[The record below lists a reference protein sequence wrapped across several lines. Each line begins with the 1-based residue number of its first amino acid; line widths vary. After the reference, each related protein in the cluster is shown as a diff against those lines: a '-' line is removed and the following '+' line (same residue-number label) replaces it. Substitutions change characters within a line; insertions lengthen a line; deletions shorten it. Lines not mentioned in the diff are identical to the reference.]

1 MEIKNSDLDSHII
14 TIIEELQNAGYETY
28 LVGGAI
34 RDLLLGRIPKDF
46 DISTA
51 ATPEEVKAVFG
62 KKKSRIIGKRFRL
75 VHYYHGN
82 DIVEISTFRRAPQ
95 EVDGVT
101 PFFDNDFGSAEED
114 AWRRDFTV
122 NSLFYDPSTQ
132 RIIDYTGNGLSD
144 IKTKTVRVVGE
155 PVERFEEDPVR
166 ILRALK
172 LIGQYCFTLHSDTE
186 TALRKS
192 ISLITQCSHSRLA
205 LELEKIIRRPYS
217 HSIFSAFYEYGFLAY
232 YLPYMHE
239 YWNTDQGRFM
249 IEILKLRNERTLL
262 GKYRDSISLAIASA
276 AYPFIETAFASDQ
289 LPDLK
294 GWSYFVGIEKQ
305 IKKYITMLF
314 APYHFPKRI
323 IFSSIGTLTLM
334 PSFLNMSRMN
344 RVLNNSKYLHGR
356 ELMTIIN
363 SLKWNDPQLEEFWPE
378 HGIRTRKKSTYYGSR
393 TKKRPSKRHKKT
405 ENE

>member
-1 MEIKNSDLDSHII
+1 MEIKNSDLDDHII
-14 TIIEELQNAGYETY
+14 RIIEELQKAGYETY

-34 RDLLLGRIPKDF
+34 RDLLLGRTPKDF

-62 KKKSRIIGKRFRL
+62 KRKSRIIGKRFRL

-82 DIVEISTFRRAPQ
+82 EIVEISTFRRAPQ
-95 EVDGVT
+95 EVEGET
-101 PFFDNDFGSAEED
+101 PFFDNDFGTAQED

-122 NSLFYDPSTQ
+122 NSLFYNPTTKK
-132 RIIDYTGNGLSD
+132 IIDYTGNGLSD
-144 IKTKTVRVVGE
+144 IETRTVRVVGA
-155 PVERFEEDPVR
+155 PLERFEEDPVR

-172 LIGQYCFTLHSDTE
+172 LVGQYGFSLHPDTK
-186 TALRKS
+186 TALKNS

-239 YWNTDQGRFM
+239 HWNTDNGKFM
-249 IEILKLRNERTLL
+249 IEILKLRNERTLQ
-262 GKYRDSISLAIASA
+262 GKYRDSISLALACA
-276 AYPFIETAFASDQ
+276 AYPFIESALPAYSE
-289 LPDLK
+289 PDLR
-294 GWSYFVGIEKQ
+294 GWKYFSGIEKQ
-305 IKKYITMLF
+305 IRKHIIMLF

-323 IFSSIGTLTLM
+323 IFSSIGTIMLI
-334 PSFLNMSRMN
+334 PSFINMIN
-344 RVLNNSKYLHGR
+344 VKRVLNSSKYLHGK

-363 SLKWNDPQLEEFWPE
+363 TLKWDDHKLAEFWPL
-378 HGIRTRKKSTYYGSR
+378 HGTRRKPKTPYHTCRKKKQSE
-393 TKKRPSKRHKKT
+393 KRHKKT
-405 ENE
+405 KNE